1 MRPKRS
7 ISKGDDVALELKP
20 SFCCANMLV
29 DTQLSVFVL
38 FFVFQLQ
45 EPFDVLNK
53 AAHLKARN
61 VVRDV

>member
-1 MRPKRS
+1 MCPKRS
-7 ISKGDDVALELKP
+7 INSKGDDVALGLKQ

-29 DTQLSVFVL
+29 NTQLSVFIL
-38 FFVFQLQ
+38 VFELQ

-61 VVRDV
+61 VVRGDV